1 MEKRRSGGDSQWS
14 GVRPAR
20 TILIIL
26 AVLAAVFVVDAL
38 LGRPAFVREHLA
50 LRPRRALGPEPWQL
64 FTSAFLHLQIG
75 ALLSTAITFWFF
87 GSPVEQQLGR
97 AGLLRVLLFGTFAGS
112 VATAALGWVI
122 APNAVVAGA
131 GPASTALLAAF
142 GVAYS
147 SQPLSIFGVQQMRA
161 STLAIVFLAISGV
174 LYLSNLDFLGLAG
187 AAAGAGAGA
196 LTAMRGFDLG
206 RKTTRWREQ
215 FNRWRIR
222 RRYKVL
228 PGGRDR
234 RSFLN

>member
-14 GVRPAR
+14 GARPAR
-20 TILIIL
+20 TILTIL
-26 AVLAAVFVVDAL
+26 AVMGAIFVVDAI
-38 LGRPAFVREHLA
+38 LGHPAFIREHLA

-64 FTSAFLHLQIG
+64 LTSGFVHLQIG
-75 ALLSTAITFWFF
+75 GLLSTAITFWFF

-97 AGLLRVLLFGTFAGS
+97 GGLLRVLLFGTLAGS
-112 VATAALGWVI
+112 LATAALGRFI
-122 APNAVVAGA
+122 APDALSAGA

-142 GVAYS
+142 GVIYG
-147 SQPLSIFGVQQMRA
+147 SQPLSLFGVQQMRA

-174 LYLSNLDFLGLAG
+174 LYLANMDFLGLAG

-196 LTAMRGFDLG
+196 LSAMRGFDLG
-206 RKTTRWREQ
+206 GTTTRLRER
-215 FNRWRIR
+215 FKRWRIR